1 MTIVLGFK
9 YREQPKW
16 RLPYIASE
24 EDGVVR

>member
-1 MTIVLGFK
+1 MTFVLGFK

-16 RLPYIASE
+16 PLSYIASE